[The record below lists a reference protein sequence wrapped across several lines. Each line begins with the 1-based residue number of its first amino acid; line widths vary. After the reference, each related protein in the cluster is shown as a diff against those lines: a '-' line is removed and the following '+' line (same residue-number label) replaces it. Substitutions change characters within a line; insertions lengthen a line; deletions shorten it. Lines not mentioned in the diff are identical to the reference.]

1 MTHAHIFTWVVA
13 LVLFFAALGMHN
25 SGKAKGVKVV
35 QMILR
40 LFYLLIIGT
49 GIWMLTSGINI
60 DLLYVLKALL
70 GLWVIA
76 MIEMIIIRTKKG
88 EKTSILWGQFI
99 VAAIL
104 VIYLGLRLP
113 LGFHP
118 FA

>member
-49 GIWMLTSGINI
+49 GIWMLTSINI

-76 MIEMIIIRTKKG
+76 MIEMIIIRTTKG
-88 EKTSILWGQFI
+88 KKTSILWVQFV